1 MDKPSDVALLLKWFR
16 YRLIFLL
23 AVAGGCMLF
32 IALALLSHI
41 DPRPAVYGAWLCLF
55 LCLLWSV
62 YDFLRFRQKFC
73 RLAEVLHNLQ
83 ISLKQLPEATDP
95 VEEQYQ
101 AFIRELYDDRAV
113 RISENQ
119 KEKSNREDYYTLWV
133 HQIKTPI
140 AAMRLL
146 LQSDDLRENVFTM
159 EQELFKI
166 EQYAEMV
173 LQYLRLESLSYDLIL
188 KEYSLYTLVN
198 QSVKKY
204 ATAFIGKG
212 LSVDLERFD
221 LTAITDEK
229 WMSFVIEQLLSNCI
243 KYTAKGGLQIRL
255 DPQSSR
261 SLLISDTGIGIK
273 AEDIPRIFDR
283 GFTGYNGRMDKTST
297 GIGLYL
303 CQKITERLGLK
314 LSVSSKPGEGTCYR
328 IDFPLP
334 QDTLQK

>member
-1 MDKPSDVALLLKWFR
+1 MDKPSDAELLLKWLR
-16 YRLIFLL
+16 YRFTFLL
-23 AVAGGCMLF
+23 TVAGGCLLF
-32 IALALLSHI
+32 VSLALLSHI
-41 DPRPAVYGAWLCLF
+41 DPRPSLYGAWLCLF
-55 LCLLWSV
+55 LCLLWSAF
-62 YDFLRFRQKFC
+62 DFLHFRQKLC
-73 RLAEVLHNLQ
+73 RLTEALHNLQ
-83 ISLKQLPEATDP
+83 ISLKQLPEAAGP

-101 AFIRELYDDRAV
+101 ALIRELHDDRAV
-113 RISENQ
+113 QISENQ

-140 AAMRLL
+140 AALRLL
-146 LQSDDLRENVFTM
+146 LQSDDLRENVFAM

-188 KEYSLYTLVN
+188 REYPLHTLVN
-198 QSVKKY
+198 QAVKKY

-221 LTAITDEK
+221 LTVITDEK

-243 KYTAKGGLQIRL
+243 KYTNKGGLQIRL
-255 DPQSSR
+255 DPQSNR
-261 SLLISDTGIGIK
+261 CLLISDTGIGIK
-273 AEDIPRIFDR
+273 PEDIPRIFDR

-303 CQKITERLGLK
+303 CKKVTERLGLE
-314 LSVSSKPGEGTCYR
+314 LSVSSKLGEGTCYR
-328 IDFPLP
+328 IYFPSSE
-334 QDTLQK
+334 DTLQK